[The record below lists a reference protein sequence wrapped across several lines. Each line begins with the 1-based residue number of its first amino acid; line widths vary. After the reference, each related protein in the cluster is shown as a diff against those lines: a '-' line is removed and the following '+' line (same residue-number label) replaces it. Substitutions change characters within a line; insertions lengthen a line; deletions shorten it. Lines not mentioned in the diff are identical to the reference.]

1 MAYRITICD
10 DSQTDAGYVE
20 TLLLTWAQS
29 RQAEVHIRRFSS
41 AEQYLF
47 SYAEDKCDDI
57 LLLDIEMGAMDGVT
71 LARKLRQENET
82 IQIVFVTGYSDYIA
96 EGYDVA
102 ALHYLMKPLNAE
114 KFQSVLDRAVEK
126 LQKNERVMNL
136 EIGGEMVRVPLY
148 QIRYLDVR
156 QNYVTIHGKQD
167 FTIKR
172 PLGVSTGGL
181 REKELHF
188 PAGKNLRQ
196 FLFPLFH
203 MDIPHRILT
212 EQPKGD
218 QVSIEIAHTGHRPG
232 YGCHRAIHLP

>member
-172 PLGVSTGGL
+172 PLSEV
-181 REKELHF
+181 EKELDQRF
-188 PAGKNLRQ
+188 CRVGRALIVNLSCVQRVTKTEVY
-196 FLFPLFH
+196 LSDGTALPLPRGAYE
-203 MDIPHRILT
+203 MLN
-212 EQPKGD
+212 
-218 QVSIEIAHTGHRPG
+218 
-232 YGCHRAIHLP
+232 RAIIQHT

>member
-10 DSQTDAGYVE
+10 DSQTG
-20 TLLLTWAQS
+20 
-29 RQAEVHIRRFSS
+29 

-82 IQIVFVTGYSDYIA
+82 IQIVFITGYSDYIA

-172 PLGVSTGGL
+172 PLSEV
-181 REKELHF
+181 EKELDQRF
-188 PAGKNLRQ
+188 CRVGRALIVNLNCVQRVTKTEVY
-196 FLFPLFH
+196 LSDGTALPLPRGAYE
-203 MDIPHRILT
+203 MLN
-212 EQPKGD
+212 
-218 QVSIEIAHTGHRPG
+218 
-232 YGCHRAIHLP
+232 RAIIQHT

>member
-102 ALHYLMKPLNAE
+102 ALHYLMKPVNAE
-114 KFQSVLDRAVEK
+114 KFHSVLDRAVEK

-172 PLGVSTGGL
+172 PLSEV
-181 REKELHF
+181 EKELDQRF
-188 PAGKNLRQ
+188 CRVGRALIVNLSCVQRVTKTEVY
-196 FLFPLFH
+196 LSDGTALPL
-203 MDIPHRILT
+203 PRGAYETLN
-212 EQPKGD
+212 
-218 QVSIEIAHTGHRPG
+218 
-232 YGCHRAIHLP
+232 RAIIQHT

>member
-82 IQIVFVTGYSDYIA
+82 IQIVFITGYSDYIA

-172 PLGVSTGGL
+172 PLSEV
-181 REKELHF
+181 EKELDQRF
-188 PAGKNLRQ
+188 CRVGRALIVNLSCVQRVTKTEVY
-196 FLFPLFH
+196 LSDGTALPLPRGAYE
-203 MDIPHRILT
+203 MLN
-212 EQPKGD
+212 
-218 QVSIEIAHTGHRPG
+218 
-232 YGCHRAIHLP
+232 RAIIQHT